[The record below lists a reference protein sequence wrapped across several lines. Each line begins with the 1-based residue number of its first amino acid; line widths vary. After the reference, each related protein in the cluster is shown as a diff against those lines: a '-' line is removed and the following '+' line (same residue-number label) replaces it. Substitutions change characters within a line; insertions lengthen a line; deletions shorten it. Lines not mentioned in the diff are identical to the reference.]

1 VAPLDYS
8 GDRLQR
14 LKERFA
20 FGPKQVHFIFLD
32 DDDDER
38 EFSRG

>member
-1 VAPLDYS
+1 MAPLDDS

-20 FGPKQVHFIFLD
+20 FGLQQIHFVFLD
-32 DDDDER
+32 DDDDR
-38 EFSRG
+38 DFSRG